1 MQLAHVKLPWSQG
14 RANHNAGNLTYPM
27 SENQRNSPELSLQ
40 GEAISLQPQ
49 AITCRKCQHQRT
61 AADQGPAWQCPNC
74 GIAYNKAT
82 AQADDAVVHKV
93 IRTSGTRGRQE
104 LDRGEWET
112 STPGVIS
119 LSLTGRVGR
128 LRYMAYTWPIMALTM
143 LGAAAA
149 VLGPLHKQSP
159 NIPLIILVGVLWF
172 WLWLRLMALRLHDVN
187 RSAKWLLALWL
198 LPAVL
203 AAVGGGQ
210 KMISIGGGLFWV
222 VALLLNILPGTDGD
236 NDYGPPPGP
245 NTFVVKV
252 GAVLFIAFTALA
264 VVANIKYM
272 QYIRSGKVHTSSL
285 SNAPDTTQ
293 DQSGSGNA
301 RNNATQ
307 NMRVTKLDFFGTWE
321 GQKMSLRV
329 DNFGNG
335 DLSRSDGK
343 PPVRAFGPLR
353 FPGGNRIS
361 IGFGLDPAV
370 LNVTVPPHMEGGVE
384 TMTLDGVELIRT
396 GR

>member
-1 MQLAHVKLPWSQG
+1 M
-14 RANHNAGNLTYPM
+14 
-27 SENQRNSPELSLQ
+27 NQRNSPELRLQ
-40 GEAISLQPQ
+40 PEAIGLQPQ
-49 AITCRKCQHQRT
+49 AIICPKCQHQRA
-61 AADQGPAWQCPNC
+61 AADQGPAWQCPSC

-82 AQADDAVVHKV
+82 AQAGDPVTHQV
-93 IRTSGTRGRQE
+93 IRTAGARGRQGI
-104 LDRGEWET
+104 DRGEWET
-112 STPGVIS
+112 FTPGVIS

-128 LRYMAYTWPIMALTM
+128 LRYMAYTWPIMALSM
-143 LGAAAA
+143 LGMVAA

-159 NIPLIILVGVLWF
+159 NIPLIVLAGVLWF

-187 RSAKWLLALWL
+187 RSAKWLLALLL

-203 AAVGGGQ
+203 AAVRGGQ
-210 KMISIGGGLFWV
+210 QLIALGGFLFWV
-222 VALLLNILPGTDGD
+222 VALLLNVLPGTDGD

-245 NTFVVKV
+245 NTFLVKV

-264 VVANIKYM
+264 AVANIKYM

-285 SNAPDTTQ
+285 SSAAGTAQ
-293 DQSGSGNA
+293 DQSGPGSV
-301 RNNATQ
+301 RSDATQ

-321 GQKMSLRV
+321 GEKMSLRV

-335 DLSRSDGK
+335 DLSHFDGK
-343 PPVRAFGPLR
+343 SSVRAFGPLR

-361 IGFGLDPAV
+361 IGFGLDPPV
-370 LNVTVPPHMEGGVE
+370 FNVTLPPHMEGGVE
-384 TMTLDGVELIRT
+384 TMTLDGVKLVRT

>member
-1 MQLAHVKLPWSQG
+1 MS
-14 RANHNAGNLTYPM
+14 ANI
-27 SENQRNSPELSLQ
+27 NQRNSPELRLQ
-40 GEAISLQPQ
+40 PEAISLQPR
-49 AITCRKCQHQRT
+49 AIICPKCQHQRT

-93 IRTSGTRGRQE
+93 IRTSGARGRQE
-104 LDRGEWET
+104 IDRGEWET

-128 LRYMAYTWPIMALTM
+128 LRYMAYTWPIMALSM
-143 LGAAAA
+143 LGIAAA

-159 NIPLIILVGVLWF
+159 NIPLMILVGVLWF

-203 AAVGGGQ
+203 AAAGGGQ
-210 KMISIGGGLFWV
+210 QMIAIGGCLFWV
-222 VALLLNILPGTDGD
+222 VALLLNVLPGTDGD

-245 NTFVVKV
+245 NTFLVKV

-285 SNAPDTTQ
+285 SSSPDKAQ
-293 DQSGSGNA
+293 DQSWSGSV
-301 RNNATQ
+301 RNDATQ

-335 DLSRSDGK
+335 DLSRFDGK
-343 PPVRAFGPLR
+343 SPVRAFGPLR

-361 IGFGLDPAV
+361 IGFGLDPVV

-384 TMTLDGVELIRT
+384 TMTLDGVELVRT

>member
-1 MQLAHVKLPWSQG
+1 MS
-14 RANHNAGNLTYPM
+14 ANSNPK
-27 SENQRNSPELSLQ
+27 NSPELRLQ
-40 GEAISLQPQ
+40 PEAISLQPQ
-49 AITCRKCQHQRT
+49 AITCPKCQHQRT

-82 AQADDAVVHKV
+82 AQADDAVAHKV
-93 IRTSGTRGRQE
+93 IRTSGARGGQE

-112 STPGVIS
+112 ATPGVIS

-143 LGAAAA
+143 LGMAAA
-149 VLGPLHKQSP
+149 VFGPLHKQSP
-159 NIPLIILVGVLWF
+159 NILLMILVGILWF

-187 RSAKWLLALWL
+187 RSAKWLLALLL

-285 SNAPDTTQ
+285 SSAPGTAQ
-293 DQSGSGNA
+293 DQSGSGSV
-301 RNNATQ
+301 RNDATQ

-343 PPVRAFGPLR
+343 SPVRAFGPLR

-361 IGFGLDPAV
+361 IGFGLDPVV

-384 TMTLDGVELIRT
+384 TMTLDGVELVRT

>member
-1 MQLAHVKLPWSQG
+1 
-14 RANHNAGNLTYPM
+14 M
-27 SENQRNSPELSLQ
+27 SADINQRNSPELGLQPEALSLQ
-40 GEAISLQPQ
+40 AQ
-49 AITCRKCQHQRT
+49 AIICPKCRHQRT

-93 IRTSGTRGRQE
+93 IRTSGARGKQE
-104 LDRGEWET
+104 IDRGEWET

-128 LRYMAYTWPIMALTM
+128 LRYMAYTWPIMALSM
-143 LGAAAA
+143 LGVAAA

-159 NIPLIILVGVLWF
+159 NIPLMILVGVLWF

-187 RSAKWLLALWL
+187 RSAKWLLGLWL

-203 AAVGGGQ
+203 AAAGGGQ
-210 KMISIGGGLFWV
+210 QMIAIGGGLFWI
-222 VALLLNILPGTDGD
+222 VALLLNVLPGTDGD
-236 NDYGPPPGP
+236 NDYGPQPGS
-245 NTFVVKV
+245 NTFLVNV

-285 SNAPDTTQ
+285 SSAPGT
-293 DQSGSGNA
+293 A
-301 RNNATQ
+301 Q

-321 GQKMSLRV
+321 GPKMSLRV

-335 DLSRSDGK
+335 DLSRFDGK
-343 PPVRAFGPLR
+343 SPVRVFGPLR

-361 IGFGLDPAV
+361 IGFGLDPTV
-370 LNVTVPPHMEGGVE
+370 LNVTVPPHMEGGAE
-384 TMTLDGVELIRT
+384 TMTLDGVELVRT